1 MTGQWVSFDLC
12 RAMACRMG
20 EVKSSSSFCLLET
33 LGLDDIKKK
42 KKKAPL
48 FWLLLTEMKCKPSAN
63 LNSIRH
69 LLIMF
74 SVNSFQRR

>member
-42 KKKAPL
+42 KSTSFLASANRN
-48 FWLLLTEMKCKPSAN
+48 EMQAFCKPE
-63 LNSIRH
+63 
-69 LLIMF
+69 F
-74 SVNSFQRR
+74 Y